1 VSASSHVA
9 GDAPLVTAVP
19 LDTEAGDPTALTT
32 GSPPEHT
39 GVSLWLVIFVLVL
52 LLAVAGVG
60 AYVLRAALTSERFGS
75 TGEIDIARAEQQV
88 AASPDDAEA
97 HVSLGYAYQQAGRHE
112 DAIAAYDEALTLM
125 PGHAAALYHKGVAL
139 LELERGAEA
148 ESLLAAL
155 VRDDPT
161 HALAAKSL
169 AAHYIAE
176 ERFAEVPPVLEPA
189 LEASPTLADLHSLL
203 AYAYEQLG
211 DTEQALE
218 HYRSAIAYDPNLTD
232 AREGLTRLGAS
243 E

>member
-1 VSASSHVA
+1 
-9 GDAPLVTAVP
+9 VTSVP
-19 LDTEAGDPTALTT
+19 LNAEPGNPTASAA
-32 GSPPEHT
+32 GPPEEHA
-39 GVSLWLVIFVLVL
+39 GVSLWLVILVLVL

-112 DAIAAYDEALTLM
+112 DALAAYDEALTLM
-125 PGHAAALYHKGVAL
+125 PGHAAALYHKGIAL
-139 LELERGAEA
+139 LELGRGAEA
-148 ESLLAAL
+148 ESALAAV
-155 VRDDPT
+155 VRDDPA

-189 LEASPTLADLHSLL
+189 LEASPTLADLHCML

-211 DTEQALE
+211 DTEEALE
-218 HYRSAIAYDPNLTD
+218 HYRSATAYDPNLTD
-232 AREGLTRLGAS
+232 AREGLTRLGVS